1 MTVLIFAVW
10 ISTMILIFGLMCA
23 ISYLMSEVFES
34 FIAGAIS
41 FIVVAPIG
49 ILMAMSFGHAFGIL
63 G

>member
-1 MTVLIFAVW
+1 MTVLLFSVW
-10 ISTMILIFGLMCA
+10 ISTMILIFGLMGT
-23 ISYLMSEVFES
+23 ISYFMSEVFES

-41 FIVVAPIG
+41 FIVLSPIG

>member
-1 MTVLIFAVW
+1 MTVLMFAVW
-10 ISTMILIFGLMCA
+10 ISTMIIIFGLMCA

-41 FIVVAPIG
+41 FIVLSPIG
-49 ILMAMSFGHAFGIL
+49 ILMAMGFGHAFGVL